1 MSPPAAHQHKRRL
14 KAVVVLFQSYL
25 SAKEKEEE
33 QRLMLEKQRR
43 LEEVLSQKREMEAKA
58 QSESITDQEMVD
70 DMFDFLT
77 FMPNTVG
84 GQEGQA
90 PVGYEV

>member
-1 MSPPAAHQHKRRL
+1 MFL
-14 KAVVVLFQSYL
+14 LFQMYL

-33 QRLMLEKQRR
+33 QRLILEKQRR
-43 LEEVLSQKREMEAKA
+43 LEEVLRQKREMEAKR
-58 QSESITDQEMVD
+58 QSDQEMVD

-77 FMPNTVG
+77 LMPNTVG

-90 PVGYEV
+90 PMGYEVWNQMFWQVLNDS

>member
-1 MSPPAAHQHKRRL
+1 M
-14 KAVVVLFQSYL
+14 YL

-33 QRLMLEKQRR
+33 QRVILERQKHM
-43 LEEVLSQKREMEAKA
+43 EEVLRQKREMEAKA

-70 DMFDFLT
+70 SIFGFL
-77 FMPNTVG
+77 PPIVG

-90 PVGYEV
+90 PVGFEVWELNM